1 MASGKKEPKE
11 VKGTINYCIKLEGE
25 GEIAF
30 KLDNCTSENVNE
42 FYFIAISMVI
52 KELSG
57 MLDSPLAGAMPGD
70 MKEQVETALEI
81 LIDFI
86 RVKARKLEEENGF
99 KEKGS
104 KAEELLKALSNL
116 FKGKGMD
123 GISFGAV
130 EITADGVKKVDIDGP
145 EGFEGLFKK
154 IREQSEGKDSDMKD
168 DDEKK
173 EKGDDEISI

>member
-1 MASGKKEPKE
+1 MASGKKEPVE
-11 VKGTINYCIKLEGE
+11 IKGTIEYCIKLEGD
-25 GEIAF
+25 GEVAF

-42 FYFIAISMVI
+42 YYFIAISMVI

-57 MLDSPLAGAMPGD
+57 MLDSPLAGAMPSD
-70 MKEQVETALEI
+70 MRDQVENAIDI
-81 LIDFI
+81 LTDFL
-86 RVKARKLEEENGF
+86 RVKARKLEEQHGF

-104 KAEELLKALSNL
+104 KAEELLKALANL

-130 EITADGVKKVDIDGP
+130 EISADGVKKVDIDGP
-145 EGFEGLFKK
+145 EGFEELFKK
-154 IREQSEGKDSDMKD
+154 IRSQEGLDTPTKD